1 MNFIK
6 RHMWFTVIILLA
18 FLIRLINLDKA
29 GGLWYDEM
37 SIYSIASQSFPD
49 GMLKTDAHRFLL
61 FPLYYFVYHFWITI
75 FGNSDFIIRLM
86 SVFFDILS
94 LAAAYFAGKTF
105 SEFLEKD
112 EKFQKNTG
120 FIYATL
126 YAVNSSF
133 IYYAQE
139 AKFYSMTFFLV
150 NLVMIFWLKF
160 LKNQNKK
167 SFFLF
172 YLANFLLIYT
182 YTSQILLTLLF
193 YALTIVYFVIT
204 KCFKRNI
211 KYLAVLLSAYLPLA
225 AIACCIKH
233 YFSGNFDA
241 VVYDNSFMLLAIQN
255 YFSPVLVGVQNNILE
270 FQKIWFGEILNI
282 KFWIFVLFPT
292 LLMLLGIFISVKKYK
307 IARYLF
313 AIPLIYVIFHI
324 TASNFTH
331 YKALVRYTLMI
342 LPPLLLLASAGVAAI
357 RNSKLKNTLVILY
370 AIISL
375 LGIFTTSG
383 AVYIERPDGYRE
395 AAWVL
400 LKNKVAP
407 DSDFILPI
415 RVELLDKYYK
425 IDGRKLS
432 LYILNAE
439 AAQKTYLTEP
449 EINGIKNDRKNIHK
463 YYKRYLLTGSI
474 NKDFE
479 DYIKREFLQNDKVVI
494 ISDKTISMFTDKQ
507 LAALAN
513 SANYEKYPLQFLRLS
528 KLNNGLIAV
537 TFKNR
542 KLKQHIIFKNWE
554 IFVFD
559 I

>member
-255 YFSPVLVGVQNNILE
+255 YFSPVLVGVQNNI
-270 FQKIWFGEILNI
+270 
-282 KFWIFVLFPT
+282 
-292 LLMLLGIFISVKKYK
+292 
-307 IARYLF
+307 
-313 AIPLIYVIFHI
+313 
-324 TASNFTH
+324 
-331 YKALVRYTLMI
+331 
-342 LPPLLLLASAGVAAI
+342 
-357 RNSKLKNTLVILY
+357 
-370 AIISL
+370 
-375 LGIFTTSG
+375 
-383 AVYIERPDGYRE
+383 
-395 AAWVL
+395 
-400 LKNKVAP
+400 
-407 DSDFILPI
+407 
-415 RVELLDKYYK
+415 
-425 IDGRKLS
+425 
-432 LYILNAE
+432 
-439 AAQKTYLTEP
+439 
-449 EINGIKNDRKNIHK
+449 
-463 YYKRYLLTGSI
+463 
-474 NKDFE
+474 
-479 DYIKREFLQNDKVVI
+479 
-494 ISDKTISMFTDKQ
+494 
-507 LAALAN
+507 
-513 SANYEKYPLQFLRLS
+513 
-528 KLNNGLIAV
+528 
-537 TFKNR
+537 
-542 KLKQHIIFKNWE
+542 
-554 IFVFD
+554 
-559 I
+559 